1 MRLARWRF
9 SRRYKSIDAGRTW
22 THLGLEETERIH
34 RVALHPGNAEV
45 AYACALGKTW
55 GENPERGVFKTVD
68 GGKSWEKVLYVDER
82 TGCADLKMDPSN
94 PDKLMAAMWD
104 HRRWPWFFRS
114 GGPGSGLYVTVDG
127 GKNWTKRTADD
138 GLPEGELGRIGL
150 AFAPSDPEIVY
161 AIVEAESSAVAR
173 SDDGGKTWKK
183 TNEDPKTANRPF
195 YYADLRT
202 GSITCIRG

>member
-1 MRLARWRF
+1 VHATGAVAIFQASPDIVWVGTGEGNPRN
-9 SRRYKSIDAGRTW
+9 SVSVGNGIYKSIDGGQTW
-22 THLGLEETERIH
+22 THLGLKETERIH
-34 RVALHPGNAEV
+34 RVALHPGNGEV

-114 GGPGSGLYVTVDG
+114 GGPGSGLYVTVG
-127 GKNWTKRTADD
+127 
-138 GLPEGELGRIGL
+138 
-150 AFAPSDPEIVY
+150 
-161 AIVEAESSAVAR
+161 
-173 SDDGGKTWKK
+173 
-183 TNEDPKTANRPF
+183 
-195 YYADLRT
+195 
-202 GSITCIRG
+202 